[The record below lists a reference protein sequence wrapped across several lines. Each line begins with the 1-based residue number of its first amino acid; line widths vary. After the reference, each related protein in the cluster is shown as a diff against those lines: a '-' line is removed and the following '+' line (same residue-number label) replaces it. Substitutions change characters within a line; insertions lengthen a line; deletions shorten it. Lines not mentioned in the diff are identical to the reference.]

1 MLELLSQ
8 LEQKVDQRDT
18 EVIREASA
26 EVEKL
31 ATNSQRAL
39 DASVERLMN
48 LMQQLGE
55 RTDSKTGSLTE
66 DFSNLQRETQKL
78 INERSRQLETTQQ
91 ANYQKLLEMMVDL
104 EAKLEKHVASQ
115 ISDQQ
120 NRMDRMHEDQKQHT
134 QREINKNYMIVT
146 ENMVELEKRMVLS
159 QGEIA

>member
-1 MLELLSQ
+1 
-8 LEQKVDQRDT
+8 
-18 EVIREASA
+18 
-26 EVEKL
+26 
-31 ATNSQRAL
+31 
-39 DASVERLMN
+39 
-48 LMQQLGE
+48 
-55 RTDSKTGSLTE
+55 
-66 DFSNLQRETQKL
+66 
-78 INERSRQLETTQQ
+78 
-91 ANYQKLLEMMVDL
+91 MVDL